1 MMKIPVL
8 TNRPALWIT
17 VLVCQLSFSGS
28 VTATR
33 IDKDSLR
40 NHKSY
45 EWKTPINLG
54 PGVNSSANDLAP
66 ALSKDGLTLYFSSTR
81 LAGGFG
87 GEDIW
92 VSRRDPKTGEWGEPV
107 NIGPVVNSIGME
119 RVRYLS
125 PDGRLLLFQSDRGQG
140 EGGSDIWA
148 TTRKR
153 MHDDLAWGRP
163 VNLGSVIN
171 SPMNEL
177 GATYLFGNS
186 GINHKLFISS
196 NRPGGLGG
204 ADLYSSD
211 IPDGGSF
218 GVPVNLTELNSASN
232 DTCMSI
238 SSDGLEIIFSS
249 NRPDLNN
256 LMSAFDLWV
265 STRSSI
271 FDAWSVPKNLGSTV
285 NAEGFLDANPA
296 LSFDGTTLVFT
307 STRTNGLGGMDLYI
321 STREKR
327 LKLSENVSLAIK

>member
-1 MMKIPVL
+1 M
-8 TNRPALWIT
+8 
-17 VLVCQLSFSGS
+17 
-28 VTATR
+28 
-33 IDKDSLR
+33 
-40 NHKSY
+40 
-45 EWKTPINLG
+45 
-54 PGVNSSANDLAP
+54 
-66 ALSKDGLTLYFSSTR
+66 
-81 LAGGFG
+81 
-87 GEDIW
+87 
-92 VSRRDPKTGEWGEPV
+92 
-107 NIGPVVNSIGME
+107 
-119 RVRYLS
+119 
-125 PDGRLLLFQSDRGQG
+125 FQSDRGQG

-153 MHDDLAWGRP
+153 IHDDSAWGP
-163 VNLGSVIN
+163 PINLGSVIN

-256 LMSAFDLWV
+256 SMSAFDLWV